1 MHRYGLVV
9 LVLALACT
17 SGEILLNDARVCMQ
31 SVGTALTARVSW
43 IHGPLLARPQLE
55 LPNVR
60 LLTLPHLVHRSAAGA
75 TARPTSRKL
84 ADASCASS
92 YGQCGGESCQA
103 GSCPNSSDSA
113 WTCCPSGF
121 SCQRQSQYYWQCL
134 TGSSSALS
142 SSPVPSS
149 PKQSSP
155 SAMSPPAQSSSSP
168 SAAAGTTSPQ
178 GNAANRSTLAS
189 ASLTVVMC
197 IPLVMSMFVRTL
209 YSEVYSDI

>member
-1 MHRYGLVV
+1 
-9 LVLALACT
+9 
-17 SGEILLNDARVCMQ
+17 
-31 SVGTALTARVSW
+31 
-43 IHGPLLARPQLE
+43 
-55 LPNVR
+55 
-60 LLTLPHLVHRSAAGA
+60 VHRSAAGA

-209 YSEVYSDI
+209 YSEVYSDIWVCACSLCISCHKVQVASSVAQHQHHDLVHHCISMLQMKLTVHCEVPL